1 MTDNII
7 DNYFNNHIETINN
20 LKDQKDKI
28 LSIANTIHNCFNNG
42 GKLYIC
48 GNGGSASDA
57 QHIAAE
63 LVGKYL
69 KDKDALP
76 AVSLSTDTSI
86 LTAISNDYGYDQ
98 IFKRQIDA
106 LATEKDII
114 MVIST
119 SGNSKN
125 IINAIKAAKEKK
137 SMTIG
142 LLGETNGKAKDIVD
156 ISISVPSNFT
166 PHIQE
171 AHIMIG
177 HIICQIIEE
186 SIC

>member
-1 MTDNII
+1 MVGN
-7 DNYFNNHIETINN
+7 F
-20 LKDQKDKI
+20 
-28 LSIANTIHNCFNNG
+28 
-42 GKLYIC
+42 YIC

-69 KDKDALP
+69 KEKTLP

-98 IFKRQIDA
+98 IFKRQIEA
-106 LATEKDII
+106 VATEKDII

-125 IINAIKAAKEKK
+125 IISAIQAAKEKK

-177 HIICQIIEE
+177 HIICQIIDE
-186 SIC
+186 SI